1 MLVDRG
7 LLHSQGMECIG
18 IIYTDF
24 EFLAGKSRIKQDGT
38 RFIVF
43 NTDLEKLKIFIISHS
58 TNICVKLLVQSR
70 KNISMTTA
78 KIFVIALSSS
88 LT

>member
-7 LLHSQGMECIG
+7 LLHTQGMECIE

-43 NTDLEKLKIFIISHS
+43 NTDLE
-58 TNICVKLLVQSR
+58 N
-70 KNISMTTA
+70 
-78 KIFVIALSSS
+78 
-88 LT
+88 

>member
-24 EFLAGKSRIKQDGT
+24 EFLSGKSRIKQDGT

-43 NTDLEKLKIFIISHS
+43 NTDLENLKIFIISHS
-58 TNICVKLLVQSR
+58 FGCSVCIKCIPMLY
-70 KNISMTTA
+70 
-78 KIFVIALSSS
+78 
-88 LT
+88 